1 MNCKTDISAAL
12 PQNTDTIHMDL
23 MTDEELHAKLQ
34 KGYDDI
40 EAGKVQN
47 MWLIKRK
54 RSLYSRLATTPPTE
68 NTLLSKSSANVEIAG
83 CFLPS

>member
-1 MNCKTDISAAL
+1 MENRLNCKTDISVAL
-12 PQNTDTIHMDL
+12 PKNTDTIHMDL

-47 MWLIKRK
+47 
-54 RSLYSRLATTPPTE
+54 A
-68 NTLLSKSSANVEIAG
+68 VEA
-83 CFLPS
+83 FTKFKKKH

>member
-12 PQNTDTIHMDL
+12 PKNMDTIHMDL

-47 MWLIKRK
+47 
-54 RSLYSRLATTPPTE
+54 A
-68 NTLLSKSSANVEIAG
+68 VEA
-83 CFLPS
+83 FTKFKKKH

>member
-1 MNCKTDISAAL
+1 MENRLNCKTDISAAL
-12 PQNTDTIHMDL
+12 PQNTDTINMDL

-47 MWLIKRK
+47 
-54 RSLYSRLATTPPTE
+54 A
-68 NTLLSKSSANVEIAG
+68 VEA
-83 CFLPS
+83 FTKFKKKH

>member
-40 EAGKVQN
+40 EAGKVQKCCRSIYKIQEET
-47 MWLIKRK
+47 LI
-54 RSLYSRLATTPPTE
+54 
-68 NTLLSKSSANVEIAG
+68 
-83 CFLPS
+83 

>member
-47 MWLIKRK
+47 AS
-54 RSLYSRLATTPPTE
+54 RS
-68 NTLLSKSSANVEIAG
+68 NLSKIQEETLA
-83 CFLPS
+83 

>member
-1 MNCKTDISAAL
+1 
-12 PQNTDTIHMDL
+12 MDL

-47 MWLIKRK
+47 AVEAFTKFKAILDATKEGKSYDEIK
-54 RSLYSRLATTPPTE
+54 
-68 NTLLSKSSANVEIAG
+68 
-83 CFLPS
+83 